1 MFDYLL
7 HTEYYLKQIISESEN
22 FPMARADS
30 KSIFETLPVP
40 RAVREMALPAIF
52 SQIIVLIYNMAD
64 TFYLGRTNDPLM
76 VAGASLILPVFN
88 ICIAFAMLTGIG
100 GSSMISRLLGVGREE
115 EARKVSTFSI
125 GFALAIAA
133 AFSVV
138 MGVFMRP
145 ILTALGA
152 SENIFLYASQYTFC
166 VVVLGGI
173 PTVFSN
179 AMSNIL
185 RSAGLSRQASA
196 GVMAGGLINIALD
209 PLFMFVL
216 LPRGQEVLGV
226 GIATLLSNCI
236 ASAYF
241 IIILLRERKR
251 TVITFDPRLGMPE
264 RASLRSV
271 FSVGV
276 PAAISML
283 LFDLDYMVINRLM
296 ASYSDVALAAIGI
309 VLKGERLPL
318 NTGVGICQGIV
329 PIVAYNFA
337 SGNHKRMKETIRYS
351 LRLGLIVGAVSIV
364 LYELFA
370 GQIIHFFIAEP
381 QTMALGTAFLRA
393 RILATPLMFCSFFI
407 VHLFQ
412 GFGEGGKSL
421 LLVVI
426 RWLILNIPMLFILN
440 HFIGM
445 YGIVWAQV
453 TADVINVIVS
463 VIIFRRCARRAFA
476 AEAEAGKV

>member
-1 MFDYLL
+1 
-7 HTEYYLKQIISESEN
+7 
-22 FPMARADS
+22 MARADS

-64 TFYLGRTNDPLM
+64 TFYLGRTNDPFM

-88 ICIAFAMLTGIG
+88 VCVAFAMLTGIG
-100 GSSMISRLLGVGREE
+100 GSSMISRLLGAGREE
-115 EARKVSTFSI
+115 EAKKVSTFSI
-125 GFALAIAA
+125 GFSLALAAV
-133 AFSVV
+133 FSVC

-145 ILTALGA
+145 ILTTLGA
-152 SENIFLYASQYTFC
+152 SENIYLYASQYTFC

-196 GVMAGGLINIALD
+196 GVMLGGLINIGLD

-216 LPRGQEVLGV
+216 LPHGKEVLGV

-236 ASAYF
+236 ACVFFLIVLA
-241 IIILLRERKR
+241 RERKR
-251 TVITFDPRLGMPE
+251 TVITFQPRLGMPE
-264 RASLRSV
+264 RASLKSV
-271 FSVGV
+271 FAIGV
-276 PAAISML
+276 PAALSML

-296 ASYSDVALAAIGI
+296 SGYGEMALAAIGI
-309 VLKGERLPL
+309 VLKVERLPL

-329 PIVAYNFA
+329 PIVAYNYA

-351 LRLGLIVGAVSIV
+351 LRLGLIVGAVSIL

-381 QTMALGTAFLRA
+381 QTWALGTAFLRA
-393 RILATPLMFCSFFI
+393 RIVATPLMFCSFFI

-412 GFGEGGKSL
+412 GFGDGKASL
-421 LLVVI
+421 ALPVI
-426 RWLILNIPMLFILN
+426 RWAILNIPMLFILN
-440 HFIGM
+440 TIFGM
-445 YGIVWAQV
+445 YGLVWAQV
-453 TADVINVIVS
+453 TADVINVIIS
-463 VIIFRRCARRAFA
+463 VIIFRRFARRAFSETTGTGNA
-476 AEAEAGKV
+476 